1 MKAIK
6 FGDDGYKVNEA
17 TALIDSGSSCIVVPD
32 IYFEWILTLLI
43 ENWGFSYTI
52 LSDRKI
58 YVDNCQADYTVF
70 SKAISKL
77 PTIYFLIGDYWYQ
90 SDPWDY
96 VLSSSTSC

>member
-32 IYFEWILTLLI
+32 IYYEWILTLLI

-52 LSDRKI
+52 LSDRKV

-70 SKAISKL
+70 S
-77 PTIYFLIGDYWYQ
+77 
-90 SDPWDY
+90 
-96 VLSSSTSC
+96 